1 MLVALQNLDAVIK
14 LIRAAKDAETAR
26 NRLMDRFKLSQIQA
40 QAILDLTL
48 RRLTSLERGK
58 IEDEHKEILGTSRAS
73 GRSSPMSAS

>member
-1 MLVALQNLDAVIK
+1 MIK

-26 NRLMDRFKLSQIQA
+26 NELMDRFKLSQIQA

-58 IEDEHKEILGTSRAS
+58 IEDEHKEILDEHHPLPGDPR
-73 GRSSPMSAS
+73 R